1 MWRSLDGGSCSPVG
15 HASLDMIGSHAVIRH
30 YSLLQPSCLSKEH
43 LPNNLQLNCCLVQVG
58 LISAVV
64 RIYGMPGPR
73 PHVQAVIIQSSL
85 PPLKTR
91 QSGRVLSYLVYSR
104 REIFCLMSVAGYRSA
119 LPSAVARFH
128 HFIRSFSLGTRP
140 RIRAFTTS
148 RVSLAAM
155 AELQQREEL
164 TGRLLDGKLI
174 ARYVAGCLDC
184 FQMPGSL

>member
-1 MWRSLDGGSCSPVG
+1 MVSLERALTEQSPTQLLSGPGRVDIGGSPHIRDAWPS
-15 HASLDMIGSHAVIRH
+15 ASRAGCHHPIITPAAQN
-30 YSLLQPSCLSKEH
+30 QPN
-43 LPNNLQLNCCLVQVG
+43 PDVCCHC
-58 LISAVV
+58 
-64 RIYGMPGPR
+64 R
-73 PHVQAVIIQSSL
+73 
-85 PPLKTR
+85 
-91 QSGRVLSYLVYSR
+91 VYSR